1 MPLRRV
7 VAWLLLTL
15 AFFACAAE
23 KDGPARPDTS
33 PSTTPEHNIFVF
45 SNGWHTSIILARSDP
60 ASGRIPEAADFP
72 KARYLEFGWGD
83 AEYYPAEKATLGMTL
98 SAALVPTPSVLHV
111 AGLVS
116 DPVHLYPGAE
126 VISLPLD
133 DAGMQRLVDFIDAS
147 FKRDGKDRAAAT
159 GPGLYPS
166 SRFYPAVGRFHL
178 LNTCNTWTARALKA
192 AGFDVDPDT
201 TRAESLMRQVRRER
215 TPALR

>member
-15 AFFACAAE
+15 AFFACATE

-83 AEYYPAEKATLGMTL
+83 AEYYPAKKATLGMTL

-111 AGLVS
+111 TGLAS
-116 DPVHLYPGAE
+116 DPVRHYPGAE

-133 DAGMQRLVDFIDAS
+133 NAGMQRLVDFIDAS

-178 LNTCNTWTARALKA
+178 LNTCNTWTALALKA

-201 TRAESLMRQVRRER
+201 TRAEGLMRQVRRER